1 MAMRECQT
9 GIDKMNRDIFRS
21 LRCKSYKD
29 AFDAGMMPIYEL
41 QEVQIPGHAEVNL
54 ATTMLTIIV
63 AQQVEYFNV
72 TNTMSANQVADTV
85 EDIIDL
91 YPHMTLEEVA
101 TCFGIRRRS
110 TELFNRLEPT
120 ILIAWLRDYDYERDG
135 YCEEQASKLPEATYT
150 GHEMSLDEYNKWL
163 EVEAAKGNKD
173 AIEWKKIRDEIEY
186 ANKAGERREKA
197 FLQWKR
203 EYERTGKL

>member
-1 MAMRECQT
+1 MLMRECQT

-29 AFDAGMMPIYEL
+29 AFDAGMTPISEL

-120 ILIAWLRDYDYERDG
+120 ILISWLRDYDYERDG
-135 YCEEQASKLPEATYT
+135 FCEEQASKPPEATYT
-150 GHEMSLDEYNKWL
+150 GHEMSLDEYNRWL
-163 EVEAAKGNKD
+163 EVEVAKGNPD
-173 AIEWKKIRDEIEY
+173 AIEWKKIRDEIDY
-186 ANKAGERREKA
+186 ANKAGERRENA